1 MFNVV
6 FAKFFFQEL
15 ETRTKTCFVTVEWEG
30 VNKGAG
36 LESSVKEEEPEGK
49 KLLLTQAKQ

>member
-1 MFNVV
+1 MWFLQS
-6 FAKFFFQEL
+6 FFFQEL